1 MSATPFSHSFSL
13 KTLWREKSPEIAW
26 VIIIALAILFRL
38 SDLWG
43 RNLWTDEAWV
53 ALAALKPTPA
63 EALAAGQSTP
73 PLYLL
78 TLWAMA
84 KLWGSS
90 EAILRSLSFC
100 FGLGTVFLFWPLA
113 RRLASPGAAL
123 LALATVA
130 LSPVLV
136 YFSKE
141 LKQYSGDAFFAV
153 ALILLAERLRASQ
166 GERGWLALTLVG
178 LLGLGF
184 SHALIFT
191 LPVVAVV
198 LWLALPFAGRLRL
211 ALLGAVWA
219 LGFAVFYLFFF
230 RPQVDPELV
239 VYWTQDFPDF
249 SGPVGFSL
257 WLGEALYRYL
267 QYFLL
272 KWGFFWGL
280 PMLLLGM
287 VTWWGQGPRRALLY
301 WGGPLLLALAAAA
314 FHRYPFMAHY
324 GGNRLMLFSA
334 PLLYLAVA
342 IGVTASLTW
351 LWRQRYRW
359 LAPVLAV
366 LILLALNPVEVLREN
381 LHPSLNQGEIRP
393 LISHLQSQLQPRDRV
408 YVYYYAINPFKY
420 YFHGNL
426 DQVCWGK
433 SCVETGWLWPK
444 NGDSSPRR
452 LWLLGA
458 HYPNL
463 KYMEEF
469 AARLLGP
476 GWRQAACLK
485 RPGAV
490 LFRFDWQGP
499 AVANSRTPRLR
510 PSLSGSPT
518 PTPGRVCE

>member
-1 MSATPFSHSFSL
+1 M
-13 KTLWREKSPEIAW
+13 KSPNHPILRIPRGIDVGL
-26 VIIIALAILFRL
+26 VIIFALAVLFRL
-38 SDLWG
+38 SDLG
-43 RNLWTDEAWV
+43 ARNLWTDEAWV

-78 TLWAMA
+78 TLWVMA
-84 KLWGSS
+84 QVWGSS
-90 EAILRSLSFC
+90 EAILRSLSFL

-113 RRLASPGAAL
+113 RRLVSPRTAL
-123 LALATVA
+123 LALAAVA

-153 ALILLAERLRASQ
+153 ALILLTERLRASQ
-166 GERGWLALTLVG
+166 GEGGWLALALAG

-191 LPVVAVV
+191 LPVLAAV
-198 LWLALPFAGRLRL
+198 LWLGLPPAARPRL
-211 ALLGAVWA
+211 ALLGAVWI

-230 RPQVDPELV
+230 RTQVDPELV
-239 VYWTQDFPDF
+239 NYWTQDFPDF
-249 SGPVGFSL
+249 SGPLAFFRWAG
-257 WLGEALYRYL
+257 GALYRYL

-272 KWGFFWGL
+272 KGGFFWGL
-280 PMLLLGM
+280 PLLLIG
-287 VTWWGQGPRRALLY
+287 VLAWWGQGPRCALLY
-301 WGGPLLLALAAAA
+301 WGGPLLLALAAAVL
-314 FHRYPFMAHY
+314 HRYPFMAHY

-334 PLLYLAVA
+334 PLLYLATATGVA
-342 IGVTASLTW
+342 VSLSW

-359 LAPVLAV
+359 LAPVLAG
-366 LILLALNPVEVLREN
+366 LILIALNPREIVREN
-381 LHPSLNQGEIRP
+381 LHTSLNQGEIRP
-393 LISHLQSQLQPRDRV
+393 LITHLQSQLQPQDRV

-433 SCVETGWLWPK
+433 SCVETGWLWPEV
-444 NGDSSPRR
+444 GDSSHRR
-452 LWLLGA
+452 LWLLST
-458 HYPNL
+458 HYPSL
-463 KYMEEF
+463 KYMQEF

-476 GWRQAACLK
+476 GWRQTACLK

-499 AVANSRTPRLR
+499 VEANRQTLR
-510 PSLSGSPT
+510 SGPSLSGSPT
-518 PTPGRVCE
+518 PTLGRVCE